1 MNELDGMRVLTSEQ
15 SYFFE
20 SVKPATVNTFAI
32 GSIDPAAKLH
42 DAQKYIDFNNPS
54 ADQIIRELE
63 KKLKTGIETLLDAAK
78 QEHHDIDVLKHLL
91 TTASFAKKFCDPSEF
106 SPDIYV
112 DVVKHS
118 IVLTKMRHSP
128 TFARAIT
135 YSQLDKFKAK
145 NIIKLLIKYR
155 DYKLAILVIEQLNLK
170 NLSVVYED
178 WCVQML
184 KHSQKPWRELWSLF
198 EEKFDELASKLAV
211 DQGHSFSVVQ

>member
-1 MNELDGMRVLTSEQ
+1 M
-15 SYFFE
+15 
-20 SVKPATVNTFAI
+20 
-32 GSIDPAAKLH
+32 
-42 DAQKYIDFNNPS
+42 
-54 ADQIIRELE
+54 
-63 KKLKTGIETLLDAAK
+63 KTGIETLLDAAK

-91 TTASFAKKFCDPSEF
+91 MTASFAKKFCDPSEF

-178 WCVQML
+178 WCV
-184 KHSQKPWRELWSLF
+184 
-198 EEKFDELASKLAV
+198 
-211 DQGHSFSVVQ
+211 